1 MKHFIEYPEG
11 ATPLDPDE
19 IKGLIPG
26 YITTQGELNLL
37 EQENILEAQSWSST
51 KRKDVLNESFL
62 RELHKR
68 MFKNVWKWAGEYRKS
83 DKNIGIDW
91 EKIPEEMR
99 KLCADASYW
108 IEHKTESWDE
118 IGARFHHR
126 LVFIHPFPNGNGRH
140 ARLMTDVLM
149 RANGQEEFTW
159 GRASL
164 EQEKINGKQIRD
176 QYIAALKE
184 ADKRKIESLV
194 KFARS

>member
-1 MKHFIEYPEG
+1 
-11 ATPLDPDE
+11 
-19 IKGLIPG
+19 
-26 YITTQGELNLL
+26 L

-91 EKIPEEMR
+91 QKIPEEVR
-99 KLCADASYW
+99 KLFADTCYW

-140 ARLMTDVLM
+140 ARLMADVLM